1 MMRIL
6 GFLLFCVVVGHG
18 QSAPKKVFEPK
29 LENGKVSVLNSAGE
43 VIFQKY
49 FTNPSDLFV
58 NLSDGSVTEYLV
70 RDKIIER
77 GVPKYSAFIYC
88 ITDTFYLIDSVSSG
102 VYEPAP
108 FYSNEL
114 ERTLLLTGSH
124 EFDSL
129 HSPLEHEYFSP
140 VNCLLYEDGE
150 LFNANDLVYE
160 IFLQENEQ
168 IISFVES
175 SWSGS
180 DKSCTTSTE
189 LKSAIAAVYVN
200 YFNAGEK
207 VLARQFLNDYY
218 LCADKESFKSF
229 LDSQF

>member
-1 MMRIL
+1 MIRSF
-6 GFLLFCVVVGHG
+6 GFLLLCVVVSVG

-29 LENGKVSVLNSAGE
+29 LEGKKMSVYSSSGE
-43 VIFQKY
+43 IIFEKY
-49 FTNPSDLFV
+49 FNDPEELFV
-58 NLSDGSVTEYLV
+58 NLSDGSVTEYLI

-88 ITDTFYLIDSVSSG
+88 ISDSFYLIDSVHSG
-102 VYEPAP
+102 VYEPVP
-108 FYSNEL
+108 FYSNEV
-114 ERTLLLTGSH
+114 ERTLLLVGNPD
-124 EFDSL
+124 FDFL
-129 HSPLEHEYFSP
+129 YSPLEHQYFSP
-140 VNCLLYEDGE
+140 INCLLYEDGE

-160 IFLQENEQ
+160 IFLQENEPV
-168 IISFVES
+168 ISVIES
-175 SWSGS
+175 FWSGS

-200 YFNAGEK
+200 YLNAGEN

-218 LCADKESFKSF
+218 LCPDKESFKSF

>member
-1 MMRIL
+1 MIRIF
-6 GFLLFCVVVGHG
+6 GFLLLCVVVSIG

-29 LENGKVSVLNSAGE
+29 LESKEISVYSSSGE
-43 VIFQKY
+43 IIFQKY
-49 FTNPSDLFV
+49 FNDPEELFV
-58 NLSDGSVTEYLV
+58 NLSDGSITEYLI
-70 RDKIIER
+70 RDKVIEH

-108 FYSNEL
+108 FYSSEL
-114 ERTLLLTGSH
+114 ERTLLLTGNT

-129 HSPLEHEYFSP
+129 YSPLEHEYFSP
-140 VNCLLYEDGE
+140 INCLLYEDGE

-168 IISFVES
+168 VISFVES

-189 LKSAIAAVYVN
+189 LRSAIAAVYVN
-200 YFNAGEK
+200 YLNAGEK

-218 LCADKESFKSF
+218 LCPDKEAFINF